1 MQLGKTK
8 TKTKQLPTNTSP
20 GLHGFTGKFYQMYK
34 EPIPIL
40 LKLFQKIEE
49 EGALP
54 KTFYETTI
62 TVIPKPKML
71 QKKKI
76 IGQYLRGI

>member
-49 EGALP
+49 GALP